1 MANFKLNVNTDA
13 AIILTAKLERMHR
26 SAMPS
31 AIRSTLN
38 DAAFTMK
45 KKEILSSARLNMTV
59 RNPIFFKKFTGVKRA
74 TGFKVDTMYS
84 EVGFKNTDKNPI
96 KGKKAIEGMESNE
109 FGGQDNDGGMYI
121 GKSRNAKGLVKRNAR
136 FDKSKVTRGYKSSN
150 IRTKK
155 SNNNFMGRVFASI
168 EDDKNVFINSK
179 SGRFLVKAISVE
191 RGTKDKKA
199 KVKLEFLMRHRKQHI
214 AKAKATHFNREA
226 AITTS
231 KQMDGFYLKNAEF
244 QFNKVLKSTR

>member
-1 MANFKLNVNTDA
+1 MSNFQLNVNTDA

-38 DAAFTMK
+38 DAAFAMK
-45 KKEILSSARLNMTV
+45 EKEILDSAKINMKV
-59 RNPIFFKKFTGVKRA
+59 KNPTFFKRFTGLKRA
-74 TGFKVDTMYS
+74 NGFNVNSMYS
-84 EVGFKNTDKNPI
+84 EVGFLDRGQKSAT
-96 KGKKAIEGMESNE
+96 KAINKGMESNE

-136 FDKSKVTRGYKSSN
+136 FDKSKVTRGYRSSN

-155 SNNNFMGRVFASI
+155 SNNNFMGRIFASI
-168 EDDKNVFINSK
+168 QENKSVFINSK

-191 RGTKDKKA
+191 RGGKDKKA
-199 KVKLEFLMRHRKQHI
+199 KIKVDFLMRHRKQHI
-214 AKAKATHFNREA
+214 AKAKATHFNQEA
-226 AITTS
+226 ALKTQ
-231 KQMDGFYLKNAEF
+231 KQMDNFYKKNAEF
-244 QFNKVLKSTR
+244 QFSKIWKK